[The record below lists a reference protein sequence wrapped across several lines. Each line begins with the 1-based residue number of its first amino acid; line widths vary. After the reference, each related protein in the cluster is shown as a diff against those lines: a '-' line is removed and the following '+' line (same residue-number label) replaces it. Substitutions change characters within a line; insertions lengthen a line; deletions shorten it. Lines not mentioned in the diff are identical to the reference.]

1 MMSATPAS
9 PGETTSG
16 ARRWRIDGRTLLRLR
31 SFLSWWGAS
40 LAAWLP
46 ARVREVFGLASRRL
60 LLVPA
65 GTDIALRA
73 QDADGVREIAL
84 VPRSGLDGDAIDP
97 LAAILASR
105 TVDLPRWLL
114 LPAQAGLRREMTL
127 PEAAAD
133 RLHDVLGFEID
144 RQTPFAAADVRYD
157 HRVLGRRGDGQID
170 VELVVVPRAAID
182 AQLAA
187 LGPLAPLL
195 AGIDL
200 DGGAGPLGVN
210 LIDDARRRRREDPQR
225 RIQALIAGIA
235 IVLTAFG
242 LWQMRENRTAAADAL
257 EARVA
262 SEATRARAASAQ
274 RQQLTDLREGMAFLQ
289 QQRAARPLTVA
300 VLDELA
306 RRLPDST
313 SLEKAA
319 IEGDRVLLIGLSTE
333 ASALVGQLSGSS
345 LWRAPAL
352 AGALQNDPRTRADR
366 FTLTAELVPPPPAAA
381 PAPASMPQEGARAN
395 SAR

>member
-1 MMSATPAS
+1 MMSATPAPS
-9 PGETTSG
+9 GEAAPG
-16 ARRWRIDGRTLLRLR
+16 RRAWRLDGRFAARLR
-31 SFLSWWGAS
+31 GFLSWWGAA

-46 ARVREVFGLASRRL
+46 RRVRELFGLASRRL
-60 LLVPA
+60 LLSPHD
-65 GTDIALRA
+65 TDIALQL
-73 QDADGVREIAL
+73 QDANGVRELARL
-84 VPRSGLDGDAIDP
+84 PRPAQGADGDP
-97 LAAILASR
+97 LAAVLAPRSAE
-105 TVDLPRWLL
+105 LSRWLV
-114 LPAQAGLRREMTL
+114 LPARMGLRRRMTL

-182 AQLAA
+182 TQLAA
-187 LGPLAPLL
+187 LGPLAPTL

-200 DGGAGPLGVN
+200 DGENGPLGVN

-225 RIQALIAGIA
+225 RVQWLLVAIALM
-235 IVLTAFG
+235 LTAFG
-242 LWQMRENRTAAADAL
+242 LWQMRENRSAAADAL

-262 SEATRARAASAQ
+262 SEATRARAATVQ
-274 RQQLTDLREGMAFLQ
+274 RQQLTDLREGMAFLAV
-289 QQRAARPLTVA
+289 QRAARPMTVA

-333 ASALVGQLSGSS
+333 ASALVGQLSGSP

-366 FTLTAELVPPPPAAA
+366 FTLTAELVPPPTSNVSP
-381 PAPASMPQEGARAN
+381 PQEPARADD
-395 SAR
+395 AR

>member
-1 MMSATPAS
+1 MSATPAPPAERA
-9 PGETTSG
+9 PG
-16 ARRWRIDGRTLLRLR
+16 RRTWRLDGRTSARVR
-31 SFLSWWGAS
+31 MFLSWWGAALS
-40 LAAWLP
+40 AWLP
-46 ARVREVFGLASRRL
+46 ARVRELFGLASRRL
-60 LLVPA
+60 LLV
-65 GTDIALRA
+65 GNGGDIALRL
-73 QDADGVREIAL
+73 QDADGVRDLAS
-84 VPRSGLDGDAIDP
+84 VPRAAFDAAAGDP
-97 LAAILASR
+97 LAALLAPR
-105 TVDLPRWLL
+105 TIDLPRWLL
-114 LPAQAGLRREMTL
+114 LPARTGLRRRLTL
-127 PEAAAD
+127 PEAAGD
-133 RLHDVLGFEID
+133 RLRDVLGFEID

-187 LGPLAPLL
+187 LGPLAPML

-200 DGGAGPLGVN
+200 AGDTGPLGVN

-225 RIQALIAGIA
+225 RVQLLILGIA
-235 IVLTAFG
+235 VLLTAFG
-242 LWQMRENRTAAADAL
+242 LWQMRENRSAAADAL
-257 EARVA
+257 ETRVA
-262 SEATRARAASAQ
+262 AEATRARAASAQ

-289 QQRAARPLTVA
+289 AQRAARPLTVA

-333 ASALVGQLSGSS
+333 ASALVGHLSGST

-366 FTLTAELVPPPPAAA
+366 FTLTAELVPPAAA
-381 PAPASMPQEGARAN
+381 PASASPPQEPVRADDAR
-395 SAR
+395 

>member
-1 MMSATPAS
+1 MSATPAS
-9 PGETTSG
+9 PAERAPG
-16 ARRWRIDGRTLLRLR
+16 RRAWRLDGRTSVRVR
-31 SFLSWWGAS
+31 TFVSWWGAALS
-40 LAAWLP
+40 AWLP
-46 ARVREVFGLASRRL
+46 ARVRELFGLASRRL
-60 LLVPA
+60 LLVGNGA
-65 GTDIALRA
+65 DIALQL
-73 QDADGVREIAL
+73 QDADGVRDLAN
-84 VPRSGLDGDAIDP
+84 VPRASFDDTAGDP
-97 LAAILASR
+97 LATLLAPR
-105 TVDLPRWLL
+105 TIDLPRWLL
-114 LPAQAGLRREMTL
+114 LPARTGLRRQLTL
-127 PEAAAD
+127 PEAAGD

-187 LGPLAPLL
+187 LGPLAPML

-200 DGGAGPLGVN
+200 AGDTGPLGVN

-225 RIQALIAGIA
+225 PVQLLILGIA
-235 IVLTAFG
+235 VLLTVFG
-242 LWQMRENRTAAADAL
+242 LWQMRENRSAAADAL

-289 QQRAARPLTVA
+289 AQRAARPLTVA

-333 ASALVGQLSGSS
+333 ASALVGQLSGST

-366 FTLTAELVPPPPAAA
+366 FTLTAELVPPAAVPA
-381 PAPASMPQEGARAN
+381 PAPSTPQEPVRADDAR
-395 SAR
+395 

>member
-1 MMSATPAS
+1 MMSATPATT
-9 PGETTSG
+9 GETTSG
-16 ARRWRIDGRTLLRLR
+16 RRAWRVDGRTLARLR
-31 SFLSWWGAS
+31 SFLAWWGMT

-46 ARVREVFGLASRRL
+46 ARVRELFGLASRRL
-60 LLVPA
+60 LLVGRGA
-65 GTDIALRA
+65 DVALQL
-73 QDADGVREIAL
+73 QDSEGVRDLANLPRAAL
-84 VPRSGLDGDAIDP
+84 EPGAGDP
-97 LAAILASR
+97 LAAVLAPR
-105 TVDLPRWLL
+105 TVELPRWLL
-114 LPAQAGLRREMTL
+114 LPAHVGLRRHLTL

-144 RQTPFAAADVRYD
+144 RQTPFAASDVRYD

-187 LGPLAPLL
+187 LGPVAPTL

-200 DGGAGPLGVN
+200 AGEAGPLGVD
-210 LIDDARRRRREDPQR
+210 LIDATGRRRRGDPQAR
-225 RIQALIAGIA
+225 LQWLIAGVA
-235 IVLTAFG
+235 VLLTAFG
-242 LWQMRENRTAAADAL
+242 LWQMRENRAAAADAL

-274 RQQLTDLREGMAFLQ
+274 RQQLADLREGMAFLQ
-289 QQRAARPLTVA
+289 AQRAARPLAVA

-333 ASALVGQLSGSS
+333 ASALVGQLSGSN

-366 FTLTAELVPPPPAAA
+366 FTLTAELVPPPAASAA
-381 PAPASMPQEGARAN
+381 PTQESVRADDAR
-395 SAR
+395 

>member
-9 PGETTSG
+9 NGESVPG
-16 ARRWRIDGRTLLRLR
+16 RRAWRVDGRHAARLR
-31 SFLSWWGAS
+31 GFLGWWGSA

-46 ARVREVFGLASRRL
+46 ARVRELFGLASRRL
-60 LLVPA
+60 LLVGHGA
-65 GTDIALRA
+65 EMTLQL
-73 QDADGVREIAL
+73 QDSDGVRTLASL
-84 VPRSGLDGDAIDP
+84 PRAALDGEAGDP
-97 LAAILASR
+97 LAAVLAPR
-105 TVDLPRWLL
+105 TVELPRWLL
-114 LPAQAGLRREMTL
+114 LPAQAGLRRRMTL

-170 VELVVVPRAAID
+170 VELVVVPCAAID

-187 LGPLAPLL
+187 LGPVAPTL

-200 DGGAGPLGVN
+200 AGEAGPLGVN
-210 LIDDARRRRREDPQR
+210 LIDDARRRRREDPQAR
-225 RIQALIAGIA
+225 VQWLVAGIA
-235 IVLTAFG
+235 VLLTTFG
-242 LWQMRENRTAAADAL
+242 LWQMRENRAAAADAL

-262 SEATRARAASAQ
+262 SEATRARAAAAQ
-274 RQQLTDLREGMAFLQ
+274 RQQLTDLREGVAFLQ
-289 QQRAARPLTVA
+289 AQRAARPMTVA

-306 RRLPDST
+306 RRLPDTT

-333 ASALVGQLSGSS
+333 ASALVGQLSGST

-352 AGALQNDPRTRADR
+352 AGALQNDPRTRSDR
-366 FTLTAELVPPPPAAA
+366 FTLTAELVPPPAA
-381 PAPASMPQEGARAN
+381 PTGTTQEPVRADDAR
-395 SAR
+395 

>member
-9 PGETTSG
+9 PGETVPG
-16 ARRWRIDGRTLLRLR
+16 RRAWRLDGRTSARVR
-31 SFLSWWGAS
+31 MFLSWWGAALS
-40 LAAWLP
+40 AWLP
-46 ARVREVFGLASRRL
+46 ARVRELFGLASRRL
-60 LLVPA
+60 LLV
-65 GTDIALRA
+65 GNGGDIALQL
-73 QDADGVREIAL
+73 QDADGVRDLAN
-84 VPRSGLDGDAIDP
+84 VPRAAFDDTAGDP
-97 LAAILASR
+97 LAALLVSR
-105 TVDLPRWLL
+105 TIDLPRWLL
-114 LPAQAGLRREMTL
+114 LPARTGLRRRMTL
-127 PEAAAD
+127 PEAAGD

-157 HRVLGRRGDGQID
+157 HRVLGRRDDGQID

-187 LGPLAPLL
+187 LGPLAPML

-200 DGGAGPLGVN
+200 AGDAGPLGVN

-225 RIQALIAGIA
+225 RVQWLILGIA
-235 IVLTAFG
+235 VLLTALG
-242 LWQMRENRTAAADAL
+242 LWQMRENRSAAADAL
-257 EARVA
+257 EARVTA
-262 SEATRARAASAQ
+262 EAARARAASAQ

-289 QQRAARPLTVA
+289 AQRAARPLTVA

-319 IEGDRVLLIGLSTE
+319 IEGDRVLLIGLSSE
-333 ASALVGQLSGSS
+333 ASALVGQLSGST

-366 FTLTAELVPPPPAAA
+366 FTLTAELVPPAAA
-381 PAPASMPQEGARAN
+381 PASASIPPQEPVRADDAR
-395 SAR
+395 

>member
-1 MMSATPAS
+1 MSATPAS
-9 PGETTSG
+9 PGEG
-16 ARRWRIDGRTLLRLR
+16 APGRRSWRIDGRTTLRIR
-31 SFLSWWGAS
+31 SFLSWWGVS
-40 LAAWLP
+40 LAMWLP
-46 ARVREVFGLASRRL
+46 ARVRELFGLASRRL
-60 LLVPA
+60 LLV
-65 GTDIALRA
+65 GTGGDIALRL
-73 QDADGVREIAL
+73 QDADGVRELAQVPRIAL
-84 VPRSGLDGDAIDP
+84 DAEAADP
-97 LAAILASR
+97 LAGVLASR

-114 LPAQAGLRREMTL
+114 LPASAGLRRRMTL

-144 RQTPFAAADVRYD
+144 RQTPFAAGDVRHD

-187 LGPLAPLL
+187 LGPLVPTL

-200 DGGAGPLGVN
+200 EGEAGPLGVN

-225 RIQALIAGIA
+225 RTQLLIAA
-235 IVLTAFG
+235 VALLLVAFG
-242 LWQMRENRTAAADAL
+242 LWQTLENRMDAADAL

-262 SEATRARAASAQ
+262 GEATRARAASAQ

-289 QQRAARPLTVA
+289 TQRAARPLTVA

-352 AGALQNDPRTRADR
+352 AGALQNDPRSRADR
-366 FTLTAELVPPPPAAA
+366 FTLTAELVPPATAAAA
-381 PAPASMPQEGARAN
+381 PASPPQEPVRADDAR
-395 SAR
+395 

>member
-1 MMSATPAS
+1 MMSATPAP
-9 PGETTSG
+9 PGENVPG
-16 ARRWRIDGRTLLRLR
+16 RRTWRLDGRTSARVR
-31 SFLSWWGAS
+31 GFLSWWGAALS
-40 LAAWLP
+40 AWLP
-46 ARVREVFGLASRRL
+46 ARVRELFGLASRRL
-60 LLVPA
+60 LLV
-65 GTDIALRA
+65 GTGGDIALQL
-73 QDADGVREIAL
+73 QDADGVRDLAS
-84 VPRSGLDGDAIDP
+84 VPRAAFDDTAGDP
-97 LAAILASR
+97 LAALLASR
-105 TVDLPRWLL
+105 SIDLPRWLL
-114 LPAQAGLRREMTL
+114 LPARTGLRRRMTL
-127 PEAAAD
+127 PEAAGN

-187 LGPLAPLL
+187 LGPLAPML

-200 DGGAGPLGVN
+200 AGEAGPLGVN

-225 RIQALIAGIA
+225 RVQWLMLGIT
-235 IVLTAFG
+235 VLLTAFG
-242 LWQMRENRTAAADAL
+242 LWQMRENRSAAADAL

-274 RQQLTDLREGMAFLQ
+274 RQQLTDLREGKAFLQ
-289 QQRAARPLTVA
+289 AQRAARPLTVA

-352 AGALQNDPRTRADR
+352 AGALQNDPRTRSDR
-366 FTLTAELVPPPPAAA
+366 FTLTAELVPPAAT
-381 PAPASMPQEGARAN
+381 PAPASPPQESVRADDAR
-395 SAR
+395 

>member
-1 MMSATPAS
+1 MMSATPAPLTEAT
-9 PGETTSG
+9 PG
-16 ARRWRIDGRTLLRLR
+16 RRAWRLDGRTSARLR
-31 SFLSWWGAS
+31 GFLAWWGTA

-46 ARVREVFGLASRRL
+46 VRVRETFGLASRRL
-60 LLVPA
+60 LLVGDGA
-65 GTDIALRA
+65 DIALHL
-73 QDADGVREIAL
+73 QDADGVRDLAR
-84 VPRSGLDGDAIDP
+84 VPRAALDDAGDP
-97 LAAILASR
+97 LAALLAAR

-114 LPAQAGLRREMTL
+114 LPARTGLRRHMTL
-127 PEAAAD
+127 PETAAD

-187 LGPLAPLL
+187 LGPLTPML

-200 DGGAGPLGVN
+200 AGDAGPLGVN

-225 RIQALIAGIA
+225 RLQRLILGIA
-235 IVLTAFG
+235 VLLTAFG
-242 LWQMRENRTAAADAL
+242 LWQMRENRSAAAEAL

-262 SEATRARAASAQ
+262 TEATRARAASVQ
-274 RQQLTDLREGMAFLQ
+274 RQQLVDLREGMAFLQ
-289 QQRAARPLTVA
+289 AQRAARPLTVA

-313 SLEKAA
+313 TLEKAA

-333 ASALVGQLSGSS
+333 ASALVGQLSGST

-352 AGALQNDPRTRADR
+352 AGALQNDPRTRSDR
-366 FTLTAELVPPPPAAA
+366 FTLTAELVPPTASSA
-381 PAPASMPQEGARAN
+381 PAPTPQEPVRADDAR
-395 SAR
+395 

>member
-1 MMSATPAS
+1 MSATPAS
-9 PGETTSG
+9 PADTAPG
-16 ARRWRIDGRTLLRLR
+16 RRAWRLDGRTSARVR
-31 SFLSWWGAS
+31 TFLSWWGAALS
-40 LAAWLP
+40 SWLP
-46 ARVREVFGLASRRL
+46 ARVRELFGLASRRL
-60 LLVPA
+60 LLRGDV
-65 GTDIALRA
+65 GEIALHL
-73 QDADGVREIAL
+73 QDADGVRDLAR
-84 VPRSGLDGDAIDP
+84 VPRAAFDDGVGDP
-97 LAAILASR
+97 LATLLAPR
-105 TVDLPRWLL
+105 TIDLPRWLL
-114 LPAQAGLRREMTL
+114 LPARAGLRRQLTL
-127 PEAAAD
+127 PEAAGD

-182 AQLAA
+182 TQLAA
-187 LGPLAPLL
+187 LGPLAPML

-200 DGGAGPLGVN
+200 DGESGPLGVN

-225 RIQALIAGIA
+225 RVQVLILGIA
-235 IVLTAFG
+235 VLLTAFG
-242 LWQMRENRTAAADAL
+242 LWQMRENRSAAADAL

-262 SEATRARAASAQ
+262 AEATRARAASAQ

-289 QQRAARPLTVA
+289 AQRAARPLTVA

-333 ASALVGQLSGSS
+333 ASALVGQLSGST

-352 AGALQNDPRTRADR
+352 AGALQNDPRTRSDR
-366 FTLTAELVPPPPAAA
+366 FTLTAELVPPVATAAS
-381 PAPASMPQEGARAN
+381 ASPSPQEPVRADDAR
-395 SAR
+395 

>member
-1 MMSATPAS
+1 MA
-9 PGETTSG
+9 
-16 ARRWRIDGRTLLRLR
+16 ARTIDL
-31 SFLSWWGAS
+31 
-40 LAAWLP
+40 
-46 ARVREVFGLASRRL
+46 
-60 LLVPA
+60 
-65 GTDIALRA
+65 
-73 QDADGVREIAL
+73 Q
-84 VPRSGLDGDAIDP
+84 
-97 LAAILASR
+97 
-105 TVDLPRWLL
+105 RWLL
-114 LPAQAGLRREMTL
+114 LPARTGLRRRMTL
-127 PEAAAD
+127 PEAAGD

-170 VELVVVPRAAID
+170 VELVVVPRAVID

-187 LGPLAPLL
+187 LGPLAPTL

-200 DGGAGPLGVN
+200 EGEAGPLGVN

-225 RIQALIAGIA
+225 RVQILIAGIA
-235 IVLTAFG
+235 VLLTAFG
-242 LWQMRENRTAAADAL
+242 LWQMRENRSAAADAL

-274 RQQLTDLREGMAFLQ
+274 RQQLSDLREGMAFLQ
-289 QQRAARPLTVA
+289 TQRAARPLTVA

-345 LWRAPAL
+345 LWKAPAL
-352 AGALQNDPRTRADR
+352 AGALQNDPRSRADR
-366 FTLTAELVPPPPAAA
+366 FTLTAELVPPPAAA
-381 PAPASMPQEGARAN
+381 TTPQEPVRADDAR
-395 SAR
+395 

>member
-1 MMSATPAS
+1 MSATPAS
-9 PGETTSG
+9 PAGVVPG
-16 ARRWRIDGRTLLRLR
+16 RRRWRLDGRTAARAR
-31 SFLSWWGAS
+31 GFLSWWGTA

-46 ARVREVFGLASRRL
+46 RRTHEVFGLASRRL
-60 LLVPA
+60 LLA
-65 GTDIALRA
+65 GDGPDIALRL
-73 QDADGVREIAL
+73 QDADGTRDLAR
-84 VPRSGLDGDAIDP
+84 VPRASLDQAAGDP
-97 LAAILASR
+97 LAALLASR

-114 LPAQAGLRREMTL
+114 LPARSGLRRHMTL
-127 PEAAAD
+127 PEAAGD

-144 RQTPFAAADVRYD
+144 RQTPFSAADVRYD
-157 HRVLGRRGDGQID
+157 HRVIGRRDDGQIE

-187 LGPLAPLL
+187 LGPVAPTL

-200 DGGAGPLGVN
+200 AGEAGPLGVN
-210 LIDDARRRRREDPQR
+210 LIDDARRGRREDPQR
-225 RIQALIAGIA
+225 RLQVWILVIA
-235 IVLTAFG
+235 VLLTAFG
-242 LWQMRENRTAAADAL
+242 LWQMRDNRAAAADAL

-262 SEATRARAASAQ
+262 SEAARARTASVQ
-274 RQQLTDLREGMAFLQ
+274 RQQLTDLREGMVFLQ
-289 QQRAARPLTVA
+289 AQRAARPLAVE

-352 AGALQNDPRTRADR
+352 AGALQNDPRTRSDR
-366 FTLTAELVPPPPAAA
+366 FTLTAELVPPPRAAS
-381 PAPASMPQEGARAN
+381 APASTPQEPVRADDAR
-395 SAR
+395 

>member
-1 MMSATPAS
+1 MMSATPAT
-9 PGETTSG
+9 PGES
-16 ARRWRIDGRTLLRLR
+16 APDRRAWRVDGRTLARLR
-31 SFLSWWGAS
+31 GFRSWWGAS

-46 ARVREVFGLASRRL
+46 VRVRELFGLASRRL
-60 LLVPA
+60 LLVGRGA
-65 GTDIALRA
+65 DVALQL
-73 QDADGVREIAL
+73 QDSEGVRELASLPRAAL
-84 VPRSGLDGDAIDP
+84 DTGAADP
-97 LAAILASR
+97 LAALLAPR
-105 TVDLPRWLL
+105 TVELPRWLL
-114 LPAQAGLRREMTL
+114 LPAAVGLRRRMTL

-157 HRVLGRRGDGQID
+157 HRLLGRRGDGQID

-182 AQLAA
+182 AQLLA
-187 LGPLAPLL
+187 LGPVAPTL

-200 DGGAGPLGVN
+200 ASDTGPLGVN
-210 LIDDARRRRREDPQR
+210 LIDDARRRRRGDPQAR
-225 RIQALIAGIA
+225 VQWLIAGIA
-235 IVLTAFG
+235 VLLTAFG
-242 LWQMRENRTAAADAL
+242 LWQMRENRAAAADAL

-262 SEATRARAASAQ
+262 SEAVRARAASAQ
-274 RQQLTDLREGMAFLQ
+274 RQQLTELREGMAFLQ
-289 QQRAARPLTVA
+289 AQRAARPMTVA

-333 ASALVGQLSGSS
+333 ASALVGQLSGSA

-352 AGALQNDPRTRADR
+352 AGALQNDPRTRSDR
-366 FTLTAELVPPPPAAA
+366 FTLTAELVAPPAA
-381 PAPASMPQEGARAN
+381 PAGPTLEPVRADDD
-395 SAR
+395 R

>member
-9 PGETTSG
+9 PAERASG
-16 ARRWRIDGRTLLRLR
+16 RRSWRLDGRTSARVR
-31 SFLSWWGAS
+31 TFLAWWGAALS
-40 LAAWLP
+40 AWLP
-46 ARVREVFGLASRRL
+46 GRVRELFGLASRRL
-60 LLVPA
+60 LLV
-65 GTDIALRA
+65 GHGGDIALRL
-73 QDADGVREIAL
+73 QDADGVRDLAR
-84 VPRSGLDGDAIDP
+84 VPRTAFDETAGDP
-97 LAAILASR
+97 LAALLAPR
-105 TVDLPRWLL
+105 TIELPRWLL
-114 LPAQAGLRREMTL
+114 LPARAGLRRQLTL
-127 PEAAAD
+127 PEAAGD

-157 HRVLGRRGDGQID
+157 HRVLGRRDGQID

-187 LGPLAPLL
+187 LGPLAPML

-200 DGGAGPLGVN
+200 DGESGPLGVN

-225 RIQALIAGIA
+225 RVQLLILGIA
-235 IVLTAFG
+235 VMLTAFG
-242 LWQMRENRTAAADAL
+242 LWQMRENRSAAADAL

-262 SEATRARAASAQ
+262 AEATRARAASAQ

-289 QQRAARPLTVA
+289 AQRAARPLTVA

-306 RRLPDST
+306 RRLSDST

-333 ASALVGQLSGSS
+333 ASALVGQLSGST

-352 AGALQNDPRTRADR
+352 AGALQNDPRTRSDR
-366 FTLTAELVPPPPAAA
+366 FTLTAELVPPAAA
-381 PAPASMPQEGARAN
+381 PASASPPPQEPVRADDAR
-395 SAR
+395 

>member
-9 PGETTSG
+9 TGETAPG
-16 ARRWRIDGRTLLRLR
+16 RRAWRIDGRTSARLR
-31 SFLSWWGAS
+31 GFLSWWGTS

-46 ARVREVFGLASRRL
+46 VRVREVFGLASRRL
-60 LLVPA
+60 LLA
-65 GTDIALRA
+65 GHGSDIALQL
-73 QDADGVREIAL
+73 QDANGMRDLAQ
-84 VPRSGLDGDAIDP
+84 VPRAALDDSSDP
-97 LAAILASR
+97 LAALLAAR
-105 TVDLPRWLL
+105 TIDLQRWLL
-114 LPAQAGLRREMTL
+114 LPARTGLRRRMTL
-127 PEAAAD
+127 PEAAGD

-170 VELVVVPRAAID
+170 VELVVVPRAVID

-187 LGPLAPLL
+187 LGPLAPTL

-200 DGGAGPLGVN
+200 EGETGPLGVN

-225 RIQALIAGIA
+225 RVQILIAGIA
-235 IVLTAFG
+235 VLLTAFG
-242 LWQMRENRTAAADAL
+242 LWQMRENRSAAADAL

-274 RQQLTDLREGMAFLQ
+274 RQQLSDLREGMAFLQ
-289 QQRAARPLTVA
+289 AQRAARPLTVA

-345 LWRAPAL
+345 LWKAPAL
-352 AGALQNDPRTRADR
+352 AGALQNDPRSRADR
-366 FTLTAELVPPPPAAA
+366 FTLTAELVPPPADAPAAA
-381 PAPASMPQEGARAN
+381 STPQEPVRADDAR
-395 SAR
+395 

>member
-9 PGETTSG
+9 PAERASG
-16 ARRWRIDGRTLLRLR
+16 RRSWRLDGRTSARVR
-31 SFLSWWGAS
+31 TFLAWWGAALS
-40 LAAWLP
+40 AWLP
-46 ARVREVFGLASRRL
+46 GRVRELFGLASRRL
-60 LLVPA
+60 LLV
-65 GTDIALRA
+65 GHGGDIALRL
-73 QDADGVREIAL
+73 QDADGVRDLAR
-84 VPRSGLDGDAIDP
+84 VPRTAFDETAGDP
-97 LAAILASR
+97 LAALLAPR
-105 TVDLPRWLL
+105 TIELPRWLL
-114 LPAQAGLRREMTL
+114 LPARAGLRRQLTL
-127 PEAAAD
+127 PEAAGD

-187 LGPLAPLL
+187 LGPLAPML

-200 DGGAGPLGVN
+200 DGESGPLGVN

-225 RIQALIAGIA
+225 RVQLLILGIA
-235 IVLTAFG
+235 VLLTAFG
-242 LWQMRENRTAAADAL
+242 LWQMRENRSAAADAL

-262 SEATRARAASAQ
+262 AEATRARAASAQ

-289 QQRAARPLTVA
+289 AQRAARPLTVA

-333 ASALVGQLSGSS
+333 ASALVGQLSGST

-352 AGALQNDPRTRADR
+352 AGALQNDPRTRSDR
-366 FTLTAELVPPPPAAA
+366 FTLTAELVPPAAA
-381 PAPASMPQEGARAN
+381 PASASTPPQEPVRADDAR
-395 SAR
+395 